1 MNTLKGKRY
10 KWLPVILLSLLA
22 QFIIL
27 QFLLLIEVKLLPT
40 MSFDLLIKINF
51 FIIAICGGLVAI
63 RYSINSSRHLGGI
76 CGALFI
82 ALSELYSRN
91 FDMGFASIFV
101 LLVAYLA
108 GYIGSTLYTH
118 KVVVTE
124 VVG

>member
-1 MNTLKGKRY
+1 LKGKRF

-22 QFIIL
+22 QFIVL
-27 QFLLLIEVKLLPT
+27 QLLLFIEVKLLPT

-51 FIIAICGGLVAI
+51 FIIAISGGVVAI
-63 RYSINSSRHLGGI
+63 RFSNNSTRHIGGI

-82 ALSELYSRN
+82 TLSELYSRN
-91 FDMGFASIFV
+91 FDVGFASIFV
-101 LLVAYLA
+101 LLIAYLA
-108 GYIGSTLYTH
+108 GYIGSTLYTN

>member
-10 KWLPVILLSLLA
+10 KWPPVILISLVA

-27 QFLLLIEVKLLPT
+27 QFLLFIEVKLLPT
-40 MSFDLLIKINF
+40 MPFDLLIKINF
-51 FIIAICGGLVAI
+51 FIIAILGGLVAI
-63 RYSINSSRHLGGI
+63 RYSINSSRHIGGV

-91 FDMGFASIFV
+91 FDVDFASVFV

-108 GYIGSTLYTH
+108 GYIGSTLYTK
-118 KVVVTE
+118 KVSITRVV
-124 VVG
+124 